1 MKKRKLVL
9 AVLATLTI
17 GLTGCTPSDNP
28 DTPVDPDDPVV
39 ENYFIQE
46 PTTITLWSTI
56 GDNNQPYIEQYIESF
71 KEIEPNVTIEN
82 VQQSGSYDDLAKMV
96 VTGFAANN
104 YPDLI
109 QAYPDAVS
117 DFLSYDKVVNLDS
130 YIDNEDYGWTA
141 DEKADYVQAYL
152 DEGANYSIEGTYSMP
167 FSKSTECM
175 FYNEDILLG
184 LDLSGIDPEIN
195 NGNRLN
201 ADYLN
206 NLTWEELFGHLA
218 PALERYNSEVK
229 QIITPRDG
237 VSSIVY
243 YDSDD
248 NLFITLTQQY
258 EYPYTAI
265 DENGVGEVLF
275 NTPEMQ
281 DLMLEWRD
289 YVADGYL
296 LTSGLN
302 NSEYGSNYFT
312 AGATLFSIGSSAGV
326 KYQFS
331 AENPMNIGVSRLP
344 QHEGG
349 NKAIIQQG
357 PSLAVL
363 DHDDENRAL
372 ASWLFYKHMT
382 NEENSLTWALNSG
395 YTPIRESNYSDP
407 AYIEANDI
415 ESKPERSLE
424 RVMAA
429 TSLYY
434 GTISD
439 YLYTTPAF
447 KGSGEIRQ
455 QVGGLLTNCLLPT
468 NSADQIPDFFQEA
481 ENLSKIAVGE

>member
-175 FYNEDILLG
+175 FYNEDILLYIFIQRSCTSMRQPCHPYKIFRIR
-184 LDLSGIDPEIN
+184 LVFRNPKRHPILIKTH
-195 NGNRLN
+195 GNIKRI
-201 ADYLN
+201 YR
-206 NLTWEELFGHLA
+206 
-218 PALERYNSEVK
+218 P
-229 QIITPRDG
+229 
-237 VSSIVY
+237 
-243 YDSDD
+243 
-248 NLFITLTQQY
+248 
-258 EYPYTAI
+258 
-265 DENGVGEVLF
+265 
-275 NTPEMQ
+275 
-281 DLMLEWRD
+281 
-289 YVADGYL
+289 
-296 LTSGLN
+296 
-302 NSEYGSNYFT
+302 
-312 AGATLFSIGSSAGV
+312 
-326 KYQFS
+326 
-331 AENPMNIGVSRLP
+331 
-344 QHEGG
+344 
-349 NKAIIQQG
+349 
-357 PSLAVL
+357 
-363 DHDDENRAL
+363 
-372 ASWLFYKHMT
+372 
-382 NEENSLTWALNSG
+382 
-395 YTPIRESNYSDP
+395 
-407 AYIEANDI
+407 
-415 ESKPERSLE
+415 
-424 RVMAA
+424 
-429 TSLYY
+429 
-434 GTISD
+434 
-439 YLYTTPAF
+439 
-447 KGSGEIRQ
+447 
-455 QVGGLLTNCLLPT
+455 
-468 NSADQIPDFFQEA
+468 
-481 ENLSKIAVGE
+481 NLSTE